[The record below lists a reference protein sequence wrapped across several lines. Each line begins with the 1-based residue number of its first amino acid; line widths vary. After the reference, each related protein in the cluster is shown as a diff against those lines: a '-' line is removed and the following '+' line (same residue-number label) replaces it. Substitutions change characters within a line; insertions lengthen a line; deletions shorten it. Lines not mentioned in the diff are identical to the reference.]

1 MGLDEDYEDV
11 VVQDGEIPGRNE
23 QKLSIHD
30 FVEKEYQA
38 QLDAS
43 SHEVEAGSTS
53 HDLSSQLK
61 VNKDSIVTSL
71 SHHDRMQDMIED
83 HIQMIQL

>member
-1 MGLDEDYEDV
+1 M
-11 VVQDGEIPGRNE
+11 
-23 QKLSIHD
+23 SIHD
-30 FVEKEYQA
+30 FAEKEYQA

-71 SHHDRMQDMIED
+71 SHHDRYMELVGIG
-83 HIQMIQL
+83 HITQVRSFLELPVDSSL